1 MGEGK
6 DCMLSQR
13 YLYVKIGSLNC
24 RTRGNTYICQCNH
37 DIMTKSFYI
46 ILTSG
51 ITIIIFFLMGQWIG
65 RSYVLTKEQL
75 ARQIHESFCHATER
89 YEADTTAILSVL
101 FKEELDEQ
109 HLDKLWFRMDTVSLA
124 DPGVTQRNAIRY
136 HRDYEQLFNEQ
147 HTFAFPIS
155 ETQGVQAYILNPRA
169 GSAGKLLYFFFGTTI
184 ALAVLLACIL
194 KQINIIKRQDE
205 IARIREDFS
214 YAMIHDMKTPLS
226 SILMGARIL
235 RSGKLDGKPERKEKY
250 FDILEEEAQH
260 LLALTN
266 KVLTISKLE
275 HGELLLEKT
284 RILLR
289 PMMEELT
296 QLFTAKTTKPV
307 TFRLHLEAEE
317 IFADEEYLKEAVSNL
332 IDNAIKYSGE
342 AVEIDIRSCINNG
355 FTQIIV
361 RDNGIGISLAAQNHI
376 FDKFERASASR
387 NSAES
392 GVTGFGL
399 GLNYV
404 MNVTRSHGG
413 YVSVESREGKY
424 SEFTISLPIEETI
437 V

>member
-1 MGEGK
+1 
-6 DCMLSQR
+6 
-13 YLYVKIGSLNC
+13 
-24 RTRGNTYICQCNH
+24 
-37 DIMTKSFYI
+37 MTKSFYI

-101 FKEELDEQ
+101 FKGELDEQ
-109 HLDKLWFRMDTVSLA
+109 HLNKLWFRMDTVSLA

-147 HTFAFPIS
+147 HTFVFPIS

-275 HGELLLEKT
+275 HGELLLEKS
-284 RILLR
+284 RIHLR
-289 PMMEELT
+289 PMIEELT
-296 QLFTAKTTKPV
+296 QMFTAKTTKPV
-307 TFRLHLEAEE
+307 TFRLHLETED

-376 FDKFERASASR
+376 FNKFERASASH
-387 NSAES
+387 NSTAS

-404 MNVTRSHGG
+404 MNVARSHGG

-424 SEFTISLPIEETI
+424 SEFTISLPIEETT